1 MNQKLNVIITGA
13 TGMVGEGVMHQCL
26 QNENV
31 VSVLLINRKPY
42 GLQHPKLKEIIHQDF
57 YNLSAIESE
66 LKGYNACYF
75 CLGISSVG
83 MSREEYYK
91 ITYTLTMHVGET
103 LSRLNPDM
111 VFTYVSGMGTDS
123 NEKGN
128 GWASVKGKTEN
139 DLKKLP
145 FKKVYA
151 YRPGFIKPIA
161 GLKNAKSF
169 YKYINWMFPIGK
181 SLSPNAFN
189 SLKELGDSM
198 IYVSLNNYDPFIL
211 NGKEISATAKLL
223 KA

>member
-1 MNQKLNVIITGA
+1 
-13 TGMVGEGVMHQCL
+13 MVGEGVMHQCL
-26 QNENV
+26 QNEHV
-31 VSVLLINRKPY
+31 ATVLLITRKPY
-42 GLQHPKLKEIIHQDF
+42 GLKHPKLKEVIHQDF
-57 YNLSAIESE
+57 YDLSSIESK
-66 LKGYNACYF
+66 LKGYNACFF

-83 MSREEYYK
+83 ISKEEYFK
-91 ITYTLTMHVGET
+91 ITYTLTLHMGET

-123 NEKGN
+123 KEKGN

-145 FKKVYA
+145 FKKVHA
-151 YRPGFIKPIA
+151 YRPGFIKPIS

-181 SLSPNAFN
+181 SLAPNGFN
-189 SLKELGDSM
+189 SLEEVGDSM
-198 IYVSLNNYDPFIL
+198 IYVSLNNYEPFIL
-211 NGKEISATAKLL
+211 NGKEISANAKGL

>member
-1 MNQKLNVIITGA
+1 
-13 TGMVGEGVMHQCL
+13 MVGEGVMHQCL

-31 VSVLLINRKPY
+31 ASVLLINRKPY
-42 GLQHPKLKEIIHQDF
+42 GLQHAKLKEIIHQDF
-57 YNLSAIESE
+57 YDLSAIESE

-83 MSREEYYK
+83 ISKEEYYK

-103 LSRLNPDM
+103 LSRLNPEM

-123 NEKGN
+123 LEKGN

-145 FKKVYA
+145 FKKVHA
-151 YRPGFIKPIA
+151 YRPGFIKPIP

-181 SLSPNAFN
+181 SLTPNAFN
-189 SLKELGDSM
+189 SLEELGDSM
-198 IYVSLNNYDPFIL
+198 IYVTLNNYEPFIL
-211 NGKEISATAKLL
+211 NGKEISETARLL

>member
-1 MNQKLNVIITGA
+1 V
-13 TGMVGEGVMHQCL
+13 
-26 QNENV
+26 
-31 VSVLLINRKPY
+31 
-42 GLQHPKLKEIIHQDF
+42 
-57 YNLSAIESE
+57 
-66 LKGYNACYF
+66 
-75 CLGISSVG
+75 GISKD
-83 MSREEYYK
+83 EYFK

-123 NEKGN
+123 KEKGN

-145 FKKVYA
+145 FKKVHA

-181 SLSPNAFN
+181 SLFPNAFI
-189 SLKELGDSM
+189 SLQELGDSM
-198 IYVSLNNYDPFIL
+198 IYASLNNYDPFIL

-223 KA
+223 NS